1 MVLEVIKIFGGS
13 FEGEVLYENT
23 KYVSPNDQ
31 RREMKLANLNKVA
44 NRVAKK
50 NKQERKLREEDSL
63 EEDSDWE
70 PLLFCCCCSVIVEV
84 YKSKVYCW

>member
-63 EEDSDWE
+63 EEDSD
-70 PLLFCCCCSVIVEV
+70 
-84 YKSKVYCW
+84 